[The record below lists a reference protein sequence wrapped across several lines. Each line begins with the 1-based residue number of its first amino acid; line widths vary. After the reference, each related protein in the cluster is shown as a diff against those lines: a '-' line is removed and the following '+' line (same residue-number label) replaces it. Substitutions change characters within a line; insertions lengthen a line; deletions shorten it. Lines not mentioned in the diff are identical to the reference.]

1 MALSKLAHSS
11 LSALLAAAALAACGP
26 AAGPPLSASSDAIS
40 ASAIDTGNAGGNK
53 LTTVVSRN
61 LYLGAELGPII
72 AATTQQEFLAATTA
86 AWAMVQRN
94 DFSVRVQGIAD
105 EIAAARP
112 EVVGLQEAFTWRF
125 RTAAQTPAEA
135 DVVFD
140 YVDLLLRALADRDVH
155 YRAAAT
161 VTLFDFEAPI
171 VTPAGLA
178 FVRATD
184 HGVIL
189 AREDVTAVNPEANVF
204 STLLPVNVFGAPQP
218 ISIPRGWVSVDVKDQ
233 GEWYRFV
240 SVHLESFHPGVR
252 VAQAQE
258 LATALASVPGRLILV
273 GDLNSL
279 PGTEGAA
286 VLVASGLID
295 LWPAVHPGEPGFT
308 SPYPEDLTIAEIEL
322 DERIDYVMFRGEI
335 VPLAAEVVGTE
346 LADRVGGL
354 WPSDH
359 AGAVATLRLVEP
371 RFFALR

>member
-218 ISIPRGWVSVDVKDQ
+218 IRSR
-233 GEWYRFV
+233 
-240 SVHLESFHPGVR
+240 
-252 VAQAQE
+252 
-258 LATALASVPGRLILV
+258 
-273 GDLNSL
+273 
-279 PGTEGAA
+279 
-286 VLVASGLID
+286 
-295 LWPAVHPGEPGFT
+295 
-308 SPYPEDLTIAEIEL
+308 
-322 DERIDYVMFRGEI
+322 
-335 VPLAAEVVGTE
+335 
-346 LADRVGGL
+346 ADG
-354 WPSDH
+354 
-359 AGAVATLRLVEP
+359 
-371 RFFALR
+371 